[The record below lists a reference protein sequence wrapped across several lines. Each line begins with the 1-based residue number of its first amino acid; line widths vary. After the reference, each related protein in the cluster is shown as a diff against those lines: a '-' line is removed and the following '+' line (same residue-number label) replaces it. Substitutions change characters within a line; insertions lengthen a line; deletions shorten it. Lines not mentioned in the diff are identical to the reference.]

1 MVVCCQLQV
10 TSDYMTK
17 KPRTRCPIAYSMDL
31 FGDRWSL
38 VIVRDM
44 LMGKKRF
51 GEFLESS
58 ERVTTSVLTDRLSQL
73 EADGLIEKTAYQTNP
88 VRFEYGLTDKG
99 RNLLPVLQALCRWA
113 GSHFPAVARAPTK
126 FMKLGLD

>member
-1 MVVCCQLQV
+1 MV
-10 TSDYMTK
+10 K
-17 KPRTRCPIAYSMDL
+17 KSRTRCPIAYSLDL

-58 ERVTTSVLTDRLSQL
+58 ERITTNVLTDRLSQL

-88 VRFEYGLTDKG
+88 VRFEYGLTDNG
-99 RNLLPVLQALCRWA
+99 RSLLPVLQALCRWT
-113 GSHFPAVARAPTK
+113 GRHFPSVGRAPTK
-126 FMKLGLD
+126 FVKLRLDRRVIE

>member
-1 MVVCCQLQV
+1 MAA
-10 TSDYMTK
+10 
-17 KPRTRCPIAYSMDL
+17 KPRTRCPIAFSLDL

-58 ERVTTSVLTDRLSQL
+58 EHITTSVLTDRLAQL
-73 EADGLIEKTAYQTNP
+73 EAGGLVEKTAYQTNP
-88 VRFEYGLTDKG
+88 LRFEYSLTNKG
-99 RNLLPVLQALCRWA
+99 RSLLPVLQALCIWA
-113 GSHFPAVARAPTK
+113 GSHFPAVGRPPTR
-126 FMKLGLD
+126 FMKLAVD

>member
-1 MVVCCQLQV
+1 MA
-10 TSDYMTK
+10 K
-17 KPRTRCPIAYSMDL
+17 IPRTRCPIAYSLDL

-58 ERVTTSVLTDRLSQL
+58 ERITTNVLTDRLSQL

-88 VRFEYGLTDKG
+88 VRFEYGLTDNG
-99 RNLLPVLQALCRWA
+99 RSLLPVLQALCRWA
-113 GSHFPAVARAPTK
+113 GRHFPSVGRAPAK

>member
-1 MVVCCQLQV
+1 M
-10 TSDYMTK
+10 SA
-17 KPRTRCPIAYSMDL
+17 KPRTRCPIAFSLDL

-58 ERVTTSVLTDRLSQL
+58 ERITTNVLTDRLVQL
-73 EADGLIEKTAYQTNP
+73 EARGLVEKIAYQTHP
-88 VRFEYGLTDKG
+88 LRFEYSLTNKG
-99 RNLLPVLQALCRWA
+99 RSLLPVLQALCIWA
-113 GSHFPAVARAPTK
+113 GSHFPAVGRPPAR
-126 FMKLGLD
+126 FMKLAVD

>member
-1 MVVCCQLQV
+1 MV
-10 TSDYMTK
+10 K
-17 KPRTRCPIAYSMDL
+17 KPRTRCPIAYSLDL

-58 ERVTTSVLTDRLSQL
+58 ERITTNVLTDRLSQL
-73 EADGLIEKTAYQTNP
+73 EVDGLIEKAAYQTNP
-88 VRFEYGLTDKG
+88 VRFEYRLTRNG

-113 GSHFPAVARAPTK
+113 GSHFPSVGRAPTQ
-126 FMKLGLD
+126 FMKLALD

>member
-1 MVVCCQLQV
+1 MAN
-10 TSDYMTK
+10 
-17 KPRTRCPIAYSMDL
+17 KPRTRCPIAYSLDL

-58 ERVTTSVLTDRLSQL
+58 ERITTNVLTDRLSQL
-73 EADGLIEKTAYQTNP
+73 ETDGLIAKTAYQTNP
-88 VRFEYGLTDKG
+88 VRFEYRLTDKG
-99 RNLLPVLQALCRWA
+99 TNLLPVLQALCRCT
-113 GSHFPAVARAPTK
+113 GRHFPSVGRAPAK
-126 FMKLGLD
+126 FMKLGID

>member
-1 MVVCCQLQV
+1 
-10 TSDYMTK
+10 MTA
-17 KPRTRCPIAYSMDL
+17 KPRIRCPIAYSLDL

-38 VIVRDM
+38 VIVRGM

-58 ERVTTSVLTDRLSQL
+58 ERITTSVLTDRLAQL
-73 EADGLIEKTAYQTNP
+73 EADGLIEKTAYQNNP
-88 VRFEYGLTDKG
+88 IRFEYRLTDKG
-99 RNLLPVLQALCRWA
+99 GTLLPVLQALCRWA
-113 GSHFPAVARAPTK
+113 GRHFPAVGRASTR